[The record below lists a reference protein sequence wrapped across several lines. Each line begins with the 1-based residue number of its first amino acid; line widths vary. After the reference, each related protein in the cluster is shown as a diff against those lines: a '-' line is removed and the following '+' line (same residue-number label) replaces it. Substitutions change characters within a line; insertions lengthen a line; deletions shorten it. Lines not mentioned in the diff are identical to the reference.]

1 MRTMGLA
8 GLDELVEVLGRTGY
22 EVFGPRVRDGAIVL
36 APIDGVADL
45 PQGVGDTQDA
55 AFYRLREREDARV
68 FGYSTAVQGL
78 KPVLFPSSELL
89 WRGRKTPIG
98 FDVEEPDVGVK
109 PRAFIGA
116 RDCDLRA
123 LAVHDA
129 VLTSRDFADKA
140 YSQRRE
146 GVFVV
151 AVGCAEPCGTCF
163 CVSQGG
169 SPKPQA
175 GYDLALTELLDDD
188 GHRFL
193 VEVGSERGAEVLAQ
207 VSTQEAVESDTDA
220 ADAQVATATASMGR
234 TLDTEGLHDL
244 LFGAADSPIWD
255 TVADRCLACT
265 NCTLICPT
273 CFCTSVEDSTD
284 LAMTTTER
292 HRVWDSCF
300 GSRFSYIHGGVVRV
314 SGKSR
319 YRQWITHKLA
329 GYQDQF
335 GVSGCVGCGRCITWC
350 PAAIDIT
357 AEAAALRE
365 SLAAGPDPDALQ
377 TAGETR

>member
-8 GLDELVEVLGRTGY
+8 GLDELVAELGRAGY

-36 APIDGVADL
+36 APVSGLADL
-45 PQGVGDTQDA
+45 PQGVGDEQDA
-55 AFYRLREREDARV
+55 ARYRLRDRGDAKV
-68 FGYSTAVQGL
+68 FGYSAAAQGL
-78 KPVLFPSSELL
+78 KPVLFPSDELL
-89 WRGRKTPIG
+89 WRARKTPIG
-98 FDVEEPDVGVK
+98 FDVEEADATPAK

-123 LAVHDA
+123 LGVHDT
-129 VLTSRDFADKA
+129 VLASREYADAA
-140 YSQRRE
+140 YAQRRA
-146 GVFVV
+146 GIFLV
-151 AVGCAEPCGTCF
+151 AVTCSDPCGTCF

-169 SPKPQA
+169 SPTPQE
-175 GYDLALTELLDDD
+175 GYDLALTELLDEG

-193 VEVGSERGAEVLAQ
+193 VQAGTERGEAVLAAL
-207 VSTQEAVESDTDA
+207 TTTETTEADLAA
-220 ADAQVATATASMGR
+220 ADALVAAATASMGR
-234 TLDTEGLHDL
+234 TLDTDGLHDVM
-244 LFGAADSPIWD
+244 FAAADSPHWD
-255 TVADRCLACT
+255 VVAARCLACT
-265 NCTLICPT
+265 NCTLVCPT
-273 CFCTSVEDSTD
+273 CFCTSVEDVTD
-284 LAMTTTER
+284 LKMVATER

-300 GSRFSYIHGGVVRV
+300 GARFSYIHGGVVRA
-314 SGKSR
+314 SGKAR

-357 AEAAALRE
+357 AEAAALRA
-365 SLAAGPDPDALQ
+365 SLTGTLE